1 MQTVACNTKSTFM
14 FKKLFGIRSVSNSL
28 IEPVFPKENFS
39 IFKLTIDESLAFAT
53 INTGYN
59 GYPNK
64 SFYPWYAEVVM
75 EIHDKN
81 DNGHPTN
88 EEAKILND
96 LEDQITSYL
105 KQTQTLHSIGRV
117 TRNGE
122 RDIIFYMDKPKLVGN
137 TAKEFFDSINAIR
150 PINMKLKKDK
160 KWSNVRAFIT

>member
-1 MQTVACNTKSTFM
+1 MEKF
-14 FKKLFGIRSVSNSL
+14 SL
-28 IEPVFPKENFS
+28 G
-39 IFKLTIDESLAFAT
+39 
-53 INTGYN
+53 NTGSMSEFETERI
-59 GYPNK
+59 PK
-64 SFYPWYAEVVM
+64 SFLNIKVDLVLEATVCIGEVVM
-75 EIHDKN
+75 EILDKN

-122 RDIIFYMDKPKLVGN
+122 RDIIFYMDKPKLDGN

-160 KWSNVRAFIT
+160 KFTKEL